1 MSGSAGF
8 SVRAS
13 LVELDGAKFIQA
25 VKDACRE
32 ALIKAARKF
41 LLAALPRIPIF
52 TGFARGAFGPLEDV
66 VGRFTAGGAK
76 TGPSI
81 NGKLKGHTK
90 ASTGIATR
98 PYYYYP
104 SKGEKIVRTSI
115 SGRPFATQSADIFS
129 QGRATVATGQSAIF
143 FRFSIDIDYLTYLD
157 KNKWR
162 AFEAGH
168 TAFSNELK
176 LQLDALLPKIG
187 KYLIRKDVK

>member
-1 MSGSAGF
+1 MSGF

-13 LVELDGAKFIQA
+13 LVELDGDKFIEA
-25 VKDACRE
+25 VKTSCRE

-41 LLAALPRIPIF
+41 LLAALPKIPIF

-66 VGRFTAGGAK
+66 VGRFNAGGAK
-76 TGPSI
+76 TGSSI
-81 NGKLKGHTK
+81 NAKAKGHTK
-90 ASTGIATR
+90 ATTSIATR

-104 SKGEKIVRTSI
+104 KKGERIVRTSI
-115 SGRPFATQSADIFS
+115 SGRPFATQSTDIFS

-157 KNKWR
+157 QNKWH

-168 TAFSNELK
+168 AAFSAELK
-176 LQLDALLPKIG
+176 TQLDVLLPTIG